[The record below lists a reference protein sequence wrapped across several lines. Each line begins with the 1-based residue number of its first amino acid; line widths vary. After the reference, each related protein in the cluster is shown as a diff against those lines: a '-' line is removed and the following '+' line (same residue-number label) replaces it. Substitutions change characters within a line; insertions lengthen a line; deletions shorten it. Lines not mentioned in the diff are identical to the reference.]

1 MHLRM
6 LRLLLNLLFLSSM
19 KHDHSR
25 CQESVAFLLQE
36 TKARC
41 SETL

>member
-1 MHLRM
+1 M
-6 LRLLLNLLFLSSM
+6 LRLLLKLLFLSSM
-19 KHDHSR
+19 KHDHRR
-25 CQESVAFLLQE
+25 CHESDAFLLQD